1 MNLES
6 NISKTLIIAEAG
18 VNHNG
23 DLKTAKELIHQ
34 AAIAGADLVKFQT
47 FTVGKLLTLEAP
59 KADYQNDPDA
69 LTTSN
74 YEMLKSLEL
83 SKNDHLE
90 LIQECKKH
98 DIEFFSTAFDEA
110 SLSFLLE
117 LGMSKIKIPS
127 GEITNKPLLEF
138 IAQFDIPVIMS
149 TGMADMNEI
158 QLALEVLSNNKLTR
172 ENITILHCTSQYPA
186 SFENINLRAITS
198 MQKKFNLNIGYSD
211 HTLGA
216 EASIAAVSLGATIIE
231 KHITLDRKLEIEDYI
246 SALTIDNFSI
256 FIDDVKRLKE
266 SLGDGELIVSKSERK
281 YKSVSGK
288 VVVANSDI
296 EIGETIDFK
305 DLSLKRVD
313 TNEFSPFFRKISD
326 VQGKISAHKI
336 LKNQGVSKEDLCKEN

>member
-6 NISKTLIIAEAG
+6 NTSKTLIIAEAG

-23 DLKTAKELIHQ
+23 DLKIAKELIHQ

-47 FTVGKLLTLEAP
+47 FTVAKLLTLEAP
-59 KADYQNDPDA
+59 KADYQQDPDA

-98 DIEFFSTAFDEA
+98 GIEFFSTAFDES

-138 IAQFDIPVIMS
+138 IAQFDMPVIMS
-149 TGMADMNEI
+149 TGMADLNEI
-158 QLALEVLSNNKLTR
+158 QLAIEVLSNNKLTR

-198 MQKKFNLNIGYSD
+198 MKKKFNLNIGYSD

-231 KHITLDRKLEIEDYI
+231 KHITLDSNMPGPDHKASMEPKDFQDMVSAIRNIERGLGNGIKAPTSEELEMRIVARKSLVANKKIEKGEIFTQEN
-246 SALTIDNFSI
+246 LT
-256 FIDDVKRLKE
+256 VKRP
-266 SLGDGELIVSKSERK
+266 G
-281 YKSVSGK
+281 
-288 VVVANSDI
+288 N
-296 EIGETIDFK
+296 
-305 DLSLKRVD
+305 
-313 TNEFSPFFRKISD
+313 
-326 VQGKISAHKI
+326 
-336 LKNQGVSKEDLCKEN
+336 GVSPMSINEVIGTKAVYSFEENDLIKI

>member
-23 DLKTAKELIHQ
+23 DLKIAKELIHQ

-47 FTVGKLLTLEAP
+47 FTVAKLLTLEAP
-59 KADYQNDPDA
+59 KADYQKDPDA

-90 LIQECKKH
+90 LIQECKKYG
-98 DIEFFSTAFDEA
+98 IEFFSTAFDEA

-138 IAQFDIPVIMS
+138 IAQFNMPVIMS
-149 TGMADMNEI
+149 TGMADLNEI
-158 QLALEVLSNNKLTR
+158 QLAIEVLSNNKLTR

-198 MQKKFNLNIGYSD
+198 MKKKFNLNIGYSD

-231 KHITLDRKLEIEDYI
+231 KHITLDSNMPGPDHKASMEPKDFQDMVSAIRNIERGLGNGIKAPTSEELEMRTVARKSLVANKKIEKGEIFTQEN
-246 SALTIDNFSI
+246 LT
-256 FIDDVKRLKE
+256 VKRP
-266 SLGDGELIVSKSERK
+266 G
-281 YKSVSGK
+281 
-288 VVVANSDI
+288 N
-296 EIGETIDFK
+296 
-305 DLSLKRVD
+305 
-313 TNEFSPFFRKISD
+313 
-326 VQGKISAHKI
+326 
-336 LKNQGVSKEDLCKEN
+336 GVSPMSINEVIGTKAVYSFEENDLIKI

>member
-23 DLKTAKELIHQ
+23 DLEIAKELIHQ

-47 FTVGKLLTLEAP
+47 FTVAKLLTLEAP
-59 KADYQNDPDA
+59 KADYQKDPNA

-74 YEMLKSLEL
+74 YEMLESLEL

-98 DIEFFSTAFDEA
+98 GIEFFSTAFDEA

-138 IAQFDIPVIMS
+138 IAQFDMPVIMS
-149 TGMADMNEI
+149 TGMAELNDI
-158 QLALEVLSNNKLTR
+158 QRAIEVLSNNKLTR

-198 MQKKFNLNIGYSD
+198 MKKKFNLNIGYSD

-216 EASIAAVSLGATIIE
+216 EAAIAAVSLGASIIE
-231 KHITLDRKLEIEDYI
+231 KHITLDSNMPGPDHKASMEPKDFQDMVSAIRNIERGLGNGIKAPTSEELEMRTVARKSLVANKKIEKGEIFTREN
-246 SALTIDNFSI
+246 LT
-256 FIDDVKRLKE
+256 VKRP
-266 SLGDGELIVSKSERK
+266 G
-281 YKSVSGK
+281 
-288 VVVANSDI
+288 N
-296 EIGETIDFK
+296 
-305 DLSLKRVD
+305 
-313 TNEFSPFFRKISD
+313 
-326 VQGKISAHKI
+326 
-336 LKNQGVSKEDLCKEN
+336 GVSPMSINEVIGTKAVYSFEENDLIKI

>member
-23 DLKTAKELIHQ
+23 DLKIAKELIHQ

-47 FTVGKLLTLEAP
+47 FTVAKLLTLEAP
-59 KADYQNDPDA
+59 KADYQQDPDA

-98 DIEFFSTAFDEA
+98 GIEFFSTAFDEV

-138 IAQFDIPVIMS
+138 IAQFDMPVIMS
-149 TGMADMNEI
+149 TGMADLNEI
-158 QLALEVLSNNKLTR
+158 QLAIEVLSNNKLTR

-198 MQKKFNLNIGYSD
+198 MKKKFNLNIGYSD

-231 KHITLDRKLEIEDYI
+231 KHITLDSNMPGPDHKASMEPKDFQDMVSAIRNIE
-246 SALTIDNFSI
+246 
-256 FIDDVKRLKE
+256 RG
-266 SLGDGELIVSKSERK
+266 LGDGRKAPTSEELEMRTVARKSL
-281 YKSVSGK
+281 
-288 VVVANSDI
+288 VANKKI
-296 EIGETIDFK
+296 EKGEIFTQEN
-305 DLSLKRVD
+305 LTVKRPG
-313 TNEFSPFFRKISD
+313 N
-326 VQGKISAHKI
+326 
-336 LKNQGVSKEDLCKEN
+336 GVSPMSINEVIGTKAVYSFEENDLIKI

>member
-23 DLKTAKELIHQ
+23 DLEIAKELIHQ

-47 FTVGKLLTLEAP
+47 FTVAKLLTLEAP
-59 KADYQNDPDA
+59 KADYQKDPDA

-90 LIQECKKH
+90 LIQECKKYG
-98 DIEFFSTAFDEA
+98 IEFFSTAFDEA

-138 IAQFDIPVIMS
+138 IAQFDMPVIMS
-149 TGMADMNEI
+149 TGMADLNEI
-158 QLALEVLSNNKLTR
+158 QLAIEVLSNNKLTR

-198 MQKKFNLNIGYSD
+198 MKKKFNLNIGYSD

-231 KHITLDRKLEIEDYI
+231 KHITLDSNMPGPDHKASMEPKDFQDMVSAIRNIERGLGNGIKAPTSEELEMRTVARKSLVANKKIEKGEIFTQEN
-246 SALTIDNFSI
+246 LT
-256 FIDDVKRLKE
+256 VKRPGNGLSPMSINE
-266 SLGDGELIVSKSERK
+266 VIGTEAEYSFEENDLI
-281 YKSVSGK
+281 
-288 VVVANSDI
+288 
-296 EIGETIDFK
+296 
-305 DLSLKRVD
+305 
-313 TNEFSPFFRKISD
+313 KI
-326 VQGKISAHKI
+326 
-336 LKNQGVSKEDLCKEN
+336 

>member
-47 FTVGKLLTLEAP
+47 FTVAKLLTLEAP
-59 KADYQNDPDA
+59 KADYQQDPNA

-74 YEMLKSLEL
+74 YEMLESLEL

-98 DIEFFSTAFDEA
+98 GIEFFSTAFDES

-138 IAQFDIPVIMS
+138 IAQFDMPVIMS

-158 QLALEVLSNNKLTR
+158 QRAIEVLSKNKLTR

-198 MQKKFNLNIGYSD
+198 MKKKFNLNIGYSD

-231 KHITLDRKLEIEDYI
+231 KHITLDSNMPGPDHKASMEPKDFQDMVSAIRKIERGLGNGIKAPTREELEMRTVARKSLVANKKIEKGEI
-246 SALTIDNFSI
+246 FTQENLT
-256 FIDDVKRLKE
+256 VKRP
-266 SLGDGELIVSKSERK
+266 G
-281 YKSVSGK
+281 
-288 VVVANSDI
+288 N
-296 EIGETIDFK
+296 
-305 DLSLKRVD
+305 
-313 TNEFSPFFRKISD
+313 
-326 VQGKISAHKI
+326 
-336 LKNQGVSKEDLCKEN
+336 GVSPMSINEVIGTKALYSFEENDLIKI

>member
-23 DLKTAKELIHQ
+23 DLKIAKELIHQ

-47 FTVGKLLTLEAP
+47 FTVAKLLTLEAP
-59 KADYQNDPDA
+59 KADYQKDPDA

-74 YEMLKSLEL
+74 YEMLESLEL

-90 LIQECKKH
+90 LIQECNKYG
-98 DIEFFSTAFDEA
+98 IEFFSTAFDE
-110 SLSFLLE
+110 SNLSFLLE

-138 IAQFDIPVIMS
+138 IAQFNMPVIMS
-149 TGMADMNEI
+149 TGMADLNEI
-158 QLALEVLSNNKLTR
+158 QLAIEVLSNNKLTR

-186 SFENINLRAITS
+186 SFENINLCAITS
-198 MQKKFNLNIGYSD
+198 MKKKFNLDIGYSD

-231 KHITLDRKLEIEDYI
+231 KHITLDSNMPGPDHKASMEPKDFQDMVSSIRNIERGLGNGIKVPTSQELEMRTVARKSLVANKKIEKGEIFTQEN
-246 SALTIDNFSI
+246 LT
-256 FIDDVKRLKE
+256 VKRP
-266 SLGDGELIVSKSERK
+266 G
-281 YKSVSGK
+281 
-288 VVVANSDI
+288 N
-296 EIGETIDFK
+296 
-305 DLSLKRVD
+305 
-313 TNEFSPFFRKISD
+313 
-326 VQGKISAHKI
+326 
-336 LKNQGVSKEDLCKEN
+336 GVSPMSINEVIGTKALYSFEENDLIKI

>member
-1 MNLES
+1 M
-6 NISKTLIIAEAG
+6 SKTLIIAEAG

-23 DLKTAKELIHQ
+23 DLEIAKELIHQ

-47 FTVGKLLTLEAP
+47 FTAAKLLTLEAP
-59 KADYQNDPDA
+59 KADYQQDPNA

-74 YEMLKSLEL
+74 YEMLESLEL

-98 DIEFFSTAFDEA
+98 GIEFFSTAFDEA

-138 IAQFDIPVIMS
+138 IAQFDVPVIMS
-149 TGMADMNEI
+149 TGMADLNEI
-158 QLALEVLSNNKLTR
+158 QRAIEVLCNNKLTR

-198 MQKKFNLNIGYSD
+198 MKKKFNLNIGYSD

-231 KHITLDRKLEIEDYI
+231 KHITLDSNMPGPDHKASMEPKDFQDMVSAIRNIERGLGNGIKAPTSEELEMRTVARKSLVANKKIEKGEIFTQEN
-246 SALTIDNFSI
+246 LT
-256 FIDDVKRLKE
+256 VKRP
-266 SLGDGELIVSKSERK
+266 G
-281 YKSVSGK
+281 
-288 VVVANSDI
+288 N
-296 EIGETIDFK
+296 
-305 DLSLKRVD
+305 
-313 TNEFSPFFRKISD
+313 
-326 VQGKISAHKI
+326 
-336 LKNQGVSKEDLCKEN
+336 GVSPMSINEVIGTKAVYSFEENDLIKI

>member
-23 DLKTAKELIHQ
+23 DLEIAKELIHQ

-47 FTVGKLLTLEAP
+47 FTVAKLLTLEAP
-59 KADYQNDPDA
+59 KADYQQDPNA

-110 SLSFLLE
+110 SLSFLME
-117 LGMSKIKIPS
+117 LGMSRIKIPS
-127 GEITNKPLLEF
+127 GEIANKPLLEF
-138 IAQFDIPVIMS
+138 IAQFDMPVIMS
-149 TGMADMNEI
+149 TGMADLNEI

-198 MQKKFNLNIGYSD
+198 MKKKFNLNIGYSD

-231 KHITLDRKLEIEDYI
+231 KHITLDSNMSGPDHKASIEPKDFQDMVSAIRNIEKGLGNGIKAPTSEELEMRTVARKSLVANKKIEKGEIFTQEN
-246 SALTIDNFSI
+246 LT
-256 FIDDVKRLKE
+256 VKRPGNGISPMSINEVIGTKAVYSFE
-266 SLGDGELIVSKSERK
+266 ENDLI
-281 YKSVSGK
+281 
-288 VVVANSDI
+288 
-296 EIGETIDFK
+296 
-305 DLSLKRVD
+305 
-313 TNEFSPFFRKISD
+313 KI
-326 VQGKISAHKI
+326 
-336 LKNQGVSKEDLCKEN
+336 

>member
-23 DLKTAKELIHQ
+23 DLKIAKELIHQ

-47 FTVGKLLTLEAP
+47 FTVAKLLTLEAP
-59 KADYQNDPDA
+59 KADYQQDPDA

-98 DIEFFSTAFDEA
+98 GIEFFSTAFDEA

-138 IAQFDIPVIMS
+138 IAQFDVPVIMS
-149 TGMADMNEI
+149 TGMADLNEI
-158 QLALEVLSNNKLTR
+158 HRAIEVLCNNKLTR

-198 MQKKFNLNIGYSD
+198 MKKKFNLNIGYSD

-231 KHITLDRKLEIEDYI
+231 KHITLDSNMPGPDHKASMEPKDFQDMVSAIRNIERGLGNGIKAPTSEELEMRTVARKSLVANKKIEKGEIFTQEN
-246 SALTIDNFSI
+246 LT
-256 FIDDVKRLKE
+256 VKRP
-266 SLGDGELIVSKSERK
+266 G
-281 YKSVSGK
+281 
-288 VVVANSDI
+288 N
-296 EIGETIDFK
+296 
-305 DLSLKRVD
+305 
-313 TNEFSPFFRKISD
+313 
-326 VQGKISAHKI
+326 
-336 LKNQGVSKEDLCKEN
+336 GVSPMSINEVIGTKAVYSFEENDLIKI